1 MLPVTRSAPRLK
13 LVRTWANSLGT
24 SAYIPLE
31 SAEFELR
38 LTGVLDRLVE
48 ALGRDPFST
57 GRAHVDGGDLVRW
70 GCTGPESLQV
80 TMEVLG
86 RGLPALPEL
95 PGGTRVAERVVLLLG
110 ALAAGYTE
118 QVRIVTL
125 EQQESMSQALLKSL
139 NDTLG
144 RLRAVEA
151 EFDDVLAGSANGIVL
166 TDRDGTFL
174 RANERLADILGYA
187 EGDLAG
193 LALFDLV
200 RPEESASLR
209 DGFAKVVAGTERRVH
224 SEQRLV
230 RKDGDS
236 AWAAITMTAP
246 TPGGRL
252 VVVVEDRTE
261 LNLLHGQL
269 NHQALHDMLTRLPNR
284 QYFTTSLERI
294 VRHAAPS
301 TGITLYHLDL
311 DAFSLITHGLG
322 RRVGDL
328 LLDSVAHR
336 LESLFTD
343 EKAMVARFSADEFAI
358 LVENSPTTPDAVST
372 VRRINEELSEPI
384 YVDGHAVASPA
395 SIGVVDRPPAG
406 LDAASLL
413 EAAEMS
419 LARAKR
425 NGRTQWALFDPYQ
438 DARDREMFSL
448 AVSLPG
454 AWENGELTVEHRPL
468 VRLDG
473 GEVVG
478 LDALLSWR
486 HPYRGRLPHARC
498 AELAEQTGLILQL
511 GSWLLGSACA
521 QASARREEL
530 DDDQP
535 LHVGLTPNQSSDPDL
550 LGRVLTV
557 LDDTG
562 LPADRLWLGMPAS
575 ALAQEGGEAAENLR
589 LLAGAGVATEI
600 LDFSTTAG
608 DLAHLEDLPVRA
620 VRIARWMVRRQAQDV
635 REDSLVTLALKE
647 VLRIVHG
654 AGTTV
659 IVDGVDTEGQA
670 GWWRDLGADLVQGEF
685 TKL

>member
-1 MLPVTRSAPRLK
+1 
-13 LVRTWANSLGT
+13 
-24 SAYIPLE
+24 
-31 SAEFELR
+31 
-38 LTGVLDRLVE
+38 
-48 ALGRDPFST
+48 
-57 GRAHVDGGDLVRW
+57 
-70 GCTGPESLQV
+70 
-80 TMEVLG
+80 
-86 RGLPALPEL
+86 
-95 PGGTRVAERVVLLLG
+95 
-110 ALAAGYTE
+110 
-118 QVRIVTL
+118 
-125 EQQESMSQALLKSL
+125 
-139 NDTLG
+139 
-144 RLRAVEA
+144 
-151 EFDDVLAGSANGIVL
+151 
-166 TDRDGTFL
+166 
-174 RANERLADILGYA
+174 
-187 EGDLAG
+187 
-193 LALFDLV
+193 
-200 RPEESASLR
+200 
-209 DGFAKVVAGTERRVH
+209 
-224 SEQRLV
+224 
-230 RKDGDS
+230 
-236 AWAAITMTAP
+236 
-246 TPGGRL
+246 
-252 VVVVEDRTE
+252 
-261 LNLLHGQL
+261 
-269 NHQALHDMLTRLPNR
+269 
-284 QYFTTSLERI
+284 
-294 VRHAAPS
+294 
-301 TGITLYHLDL
+301 
-311 DAFSLITHGLG
+311 
-322 RRVGDL
+322 
-328 LLDSVAHR
+328 
-336 LESLFTD
+336 
-343 EKAMVARFSADEFAI
+343 
-358 LVENSPTTPDAVST
+358 
-372 VRRINEELSEPI
+372 
-384 YVDGHAVASPA
+384 
-395 SIGVVDRPPAG
+395 
-406 LDAASLL
+406 
-413 EAAEMS
+413 MS

-575 ALAQEGGEAAENLR
+575 ALAQEEAAENLR